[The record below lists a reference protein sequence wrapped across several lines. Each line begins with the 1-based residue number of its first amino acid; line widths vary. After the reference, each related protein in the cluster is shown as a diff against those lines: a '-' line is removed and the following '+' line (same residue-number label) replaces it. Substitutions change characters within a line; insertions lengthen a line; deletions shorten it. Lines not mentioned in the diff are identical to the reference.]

1 MLELLIV
8 TLSAIQSIAG
18 IGLLIIGTPIL
29 LILNYHFFEILNIL
43 LPCSI
48 FISLLQITNIK
59 KISKSDKKMIFFS
72 LPFVVIGILIIN
84 FIQLKINI
92 KIFIG
97 ISIMLV
103 LLLKILNIKEELL
116 RLIFI
121 KKKNITFSII
131 GLFHGLTNAG
141 GSLISLLFLTNK
153 KGKEKIIKSCIVFS
167 YLLFALTQYITI
179 NIIIGE
185 IKFDLSNINL
195 LIFTIIGFFLGK
207 KLFPLL
213 KKNNF
218 ILMLNFIVFFA
229 AIILILF

>member
-1 MLELLIV
+1 MLELLVII
-8 TLSAIQSIAG
+8 LSTIQSIAG

-29 LILNYHFFEILNIL
+29 LILNYHFFEVLNIL

-48 FISLLQITNIK
+48 LISLLQITNIE

-72 LPFVVIGILIIN
+72 LPLVVIGILIIN

-97 ISIMLV
+97 VSIILV
-103 LLLKILNIKEELL
+103 LFIKILNIKKELL
-116 RLIFI
+116 QLIFI
-121 KKKNITFSII
+121 KKKFITFSAI

-141 GSLISLLFLTNK
+141 GSLISLLFLLNK
-153 KGKEKIIKSCIVFS
+153 KGKKETIKSCIVFS

-179 NIIIGE
+179 NIFIEE
-185 IKFDLSNINL
+185 IKFGLSNVNL
-195 LIFTIIGFFLGK
+195 FIFTIIGFLIGK
-207 KLFPLL
+207 KLFPLF

-218 ILMLNFIVFFA
+218 ILMLNFIIFFA